1 MMFDWSLAQDEWSD
15 EQKNVWVDI
24 KQMWRNFDY
33 TNWSI
38 IENSLEWKN
47 FANQSIIS
55 TFNNFASDTTRIKEW
70 QLIKLFMAM
79 FPEFDV
85 YSHNFNNGAKIVFG
99 RKEQNTST
107 GRVWFIIERNHQY
120 RRLFISGSIAGN
132 TDHLNIEL
140 ENFQNIP
147 NTIVEL
153 LKKSNTNNQTYG
165 YTLAQLLK
173 KYPIP
178 NTRKRNL
185 PMQFNE
191 DMLSEWTWSIINQ
204 ELANCNTWEAITGS
218 NVWQAGFAGT
228 AGDNVFNKIEV
239 ATRLRIWHLMC
250 EVATEYDL
258 DIYSHGNAKIIAG
271 RKSPDSTK
279 GTVAFAITDDSFK
292 RGPTEKSEIIGFA
305 EIQSANDLKNWID
318 SLAQKH
324 NWKNLA
330 FFRDTTRPDKTIYLP
345 SDFGN
350 NTNEGDSQ
358 ETDTSNS
365 ITNLPQHPL
374 NVIFYGPP
382 GTGKTYTT
390 VTQALKIVAP
400 EYYAQFK
407 NDREKLKTHF
417 DALKKQG
424 KIFFCTFHQSFSYE
438 DFIEGIRANTEDGQI
453 EYKIEDGIFKKI
465 CNAAKGQTDY
475 KPFFSASL
483 ERFYQKL
490 DEADGRLTLNTSSGN
505 EFDVEYHGKSTF
517 SIYPKSNQTLKAPYR
532 ASLENIENLYVTG
545 NKAGIYNPS
554 YVQGILSYMQQ
565 ECGLQDFTTISS
577 TVNQPYVLII
587 DEINRGNISRIFGEL
602 ITLIEDSKRAGADE
616 ALDTILPYSKTTF
629 SVPQNVYIIGTMN
642 TADRSL
648 AGLDLALRRR
658 FTFEEMRPK
667 TELLKG
673 INVEG
678 IKIDELLSIM
688 NQRIEVLLDREHTIG
703 HAYFMEL
710 KGEPSIKKLGEIFQ
724 NKILPLLQEY
734 FFDDWEKIN
743 SVLGENGFISKRDV
757 DKRLF
762 KVKNSTDEKNKDEN
776 SLNEKT
782 MTIWQINTGA
792 FAEKQKYVDIY
803 QIAKITP

>member
-1 MMFDWSLAQDEWSD
+1 
-15 EQKNVWVDI
+15 
-24 KQMWRNFDY
+24 
-33 TNWSI
+33 
-38 IENSLEWKN
+38 
-47 FANQSIIS
+47 
-55 TFNNFASDTTRIKEW
+55 
-70 QLIKLFMAM
+70 
-79 FPEFDV
+79 
-85 YSHNFNNGAKIVFG
+85 
-99 RKEQNTST
+99 
-107 GRVWFIIERNHQY
+107 
-120 RRLFISGSIAGN
+120 
-132 TDHLNIEL
+132 
-140 ENFQNIP
+140 
-147 NTIVEL
+147 
-153 LKKSNTNNQTYG
+153 
-165 YTLAQLLK
+165 
-173 KYPIP
+173 
-178 NTRKRNL
+178 
-185 PMQFNE
+185 
-191 DMLSEWTWSIINQ
+191 
-204 ELANCNTWEAITGS
+204 
-218 NVWQAGFAGT
+218 
-228 AGDNVFNKIEV
+228 
-239 ATRLRIWHLMC
+239 MC

-390 VTQALKIVAP
+390 IERAMRICEGSDFDDKISRQDLVEQYH
-400 EYYAQFK
+400 EYIEDERIVF
-407 NDREKLKTHF
+407 T
-417 DALKKQG
+417 
-424 KIFFCTFHQSFSYE
+424 TFHQSYSYE
-438 DFIEGIRANTEDGQI
+438 DFIEGIRATTENNTINYKVQDGV
-453 EYKIEDGIFKKI
+453 FKELCKS
-465 CNAAKGQTDY
+465 AAQW
-475 KPFFSASL
+475 P
-483 ERFYQKL
+483 
-490 DEADGRLTLNTSSGN
+490 DEN
-505 EFDVEYHGKSTF
+505 FV
-517 SIYPKSNQTLKAPYR
+517 I
-532 ASLENIENLYVTG
+532 
-545 NKAGIYNPS
+545 
-554 YVQGILSYMQQ
+554 
-565 ECGLQDFTTISS
+565 
-577 TVNQPYVLII
+577 II
-587 DEINRGNISRIFGEL
+587 DEINRGNISRVFGEL
-602 ITLIEDSKRAGADE
+602 ITLIEDSKRTGKLE
-616 ALDTILPYSKTTF
+616 EISVKLPYSRESF

>member
-185 PMQFNE
+185 PIQFNE

-218 NVWQAGFAGT
+218 NVWQAGFSRT

-390 VTQALKIVAP
+390 IERAMRICEGSDFDDKISRQDLVEQYH
-400 EYYAQFK
+400 EYIEDERIVF
-407 NDREKLKTHF
+407 T
-417 DALKKQG
+417 
-424 KIFFCTFHQSFSYE
+424 TFHQSYSYE
-438 DFIEGIRANTEDGQI
+438 DFIEGIRATTENNTINYKVQDGV
-453 EYKIEDGIFKKI
+453 FKELCKS
-465 CNAAKGQTDY
+465 AAQW
-475 KPFFSASL
+475 P
-483 ERFYQKL
+483 
-490 DEADGRLTLNTSSGN
+490 DEN
-505 EFDVEYHGKSTF
+505 FV
-517 SIYPKSNQTLKAPYR
+517 I
-532 ASLENIENLYVTG
+532 
-545 NKAGIYNPS
+545 
-554 YVQGILSYMQQ
+554 
-565 ECGLQDFTTISS
+565 
-577 TVNQPYVLII
+577 II
-587 DEINRGNISRIFGEL
+587 DEINRGNISRVFGEL
-602 ITLIEDSKRAGADE
+602 ITLIEDSKRTGKLE
-616 ALDTILPYSKTTF
+616 EISVKLPYSRESF

>member
-185 PMQFNE
+185 PIQFNE

-218 NVWQAGFAGT
+218 NVWQAGFSRT

-390 VTQALKIVAP
+390 IERAMRICEGSDFDDKISRQDLVEQYH
-400 EYYAQFK
+400 EYIEDERIVF
-407 NDREKLKTHF
+407 T
-417 DALKKQG
+417 
-424 KIFFCTFHQSFSYE
+424 TFHQSYSYE
-438 DFIEGIRANTEDGQI
+438 DFIEGIRATTENNTINYKVQDGV
-453 EYKIEDGIFKKI
+453 FKELCK
-465 CNAAKGQTDY
+465 NAADH
-475 KPFFSASL
+475 P
-483 ERFYQKL
+483 
-490 DEADGRLTLNTSSGN
+490 DEN
-505 EFDVEYHGKSTF
+505 FV
-517 SIYPKSNQTLKAPYR
+517 
-532 ASLENIENLYVTG
+532 
-545 NKAGIYNPS
+545 
-554 YVQGILSYMQQ
+554 M
-565 ECGLQDFTTISS
+565 
-577 TVNQPYVLII
+577 II

-602 ITLIEDSKRAGADE
+602 ITLIEDSKRTGKLE
-616 ALDTILPYSKTTF
+616 EITVKLPYSRESF

-648 AGLDLALRRR
+648 TGLDLALRRR

-667 TELLKG
+667 TELLKD
-673 INVEG
+673 IKVEG
-678 IKIDELLSIM
+678 IKIDKLLSIM

-710 KGEPSIKKLGEIFQ
+710 KDKPSIEKLAEIFQ

-743 SVLGENGFISKRDV
+743 SVLGENGFIGKNPV
-757 DKRLF
+757 NNTLF
-762 KVKNSTDEKNKDEN
+762 RGGNPALEK
-776 SLNEKT
+776 S
-782 MTIWQINTGA
+782 IWRINIDA
-792 FAEKQKYVDIY
+792 FAEKQKYIDIY
-803 QIAKITP
+803 QMA

>member
-1 MMFDWSLAQDEWSD
+1 MM
-15 EQKNVWVDI
+15 
-24 KQMWRNFDY
+24 
-33 TNWSI
+33 
-38 IENSLEWKN
+38 
-47 FANQSIIS
+47 
-55 TFNNFASDTTRIKEW
+55 
-70 QLIKLFMAM
+70 
-79 FPEFDV
+79 
-85 YSHNFNNGAKIVFG
+85 
-99 RKEQNTST
+99 TS
-107 GRVWFIIERNHQY
+107 N
-120 RRLFISGSIAGN
+120 
-132 TDHLNIEL
+132 
-140 ENFQNIP
+140 
-147 NTIVEL
+147 
-153 LKKSNTNNQTYG
+153 KK
-165 YTLAQLLK
+165 
-173 KYPIP
+173 
-178 NTRKRNL
+178 
-185 PMQFNE
+185 
-191 DMLSEWTWSIINQ
+191 WTWSIINN
-204 ELANCNTWEAITGS
+204 ELIECNNWQDITNS
-218 NVWQAGFAGT
+218 TVWKEGFANT
-228 AGDNVFNKIEV
+228 VANAVFGRM
-239 ATRLRIWHLMC
+239 ADDDTRFKVWGIMC
-250 EVATEYDL
+250 EIATKYHL
-258 DIYSHGNAKIIAG
+258 DIFYHNHNTIPNNSKIAVG
-271 RKSPDSTK
+271 RKSPNKKSAETTPFTITPSYFHKGNDKKDTNGKPVPPDTK
-279 GTVAFAITDDSFK
+279 TFDIILNTQSVYDWLTDTKTNFPKDLNKIKK
-292 RGPTEKSEIIGFA
+292 RE
-305 EIQSANDLKNWID
+305 DLI
-318 SLAQKH
+318 
-324 NWKNLA
+324 
-330 FFRDTTRPDKTIYLP
+330 IYLP
-345 SDFGN
+345 SDFSN
-350 NTNEGDSQ
+350 NTDESDS
-358 ETDTSNS
+358 ETINS
-365 ITNLPQHPL
+365 STTLPQHPL
-374 NVIFYGPP
+374 NIIFYGPP

-407 NDREKLKTHF
+407 NDRDKLKTHF

-577 TVNQPYVLII
+577 TVNEPYVLII

-667 TELLKG
+667 TELLKD
-673 INVEG
+673 IKVEG

-710 KGEPSIKKLGEIFQ
+710 KNDSPIEKLAEIFQ

-734 FFDDWEKIN
+734 FFDDWSKIN
-743 SVLGENGFISKRDV
+743 LVLGDNGFISKTFV
-757 DKRLF
+757 NNKLF
-762 KVKNSTDEKNKDEN
+762 KDEN
-776 SLNEKT
+776 STDKK
-782 MTIWQINTGA
+782 TIWQINTGA
-792 FAEKQKYVDIY
+792 FAEKQKYIDIY
-803 QIAKITP
+803 QIA

>member
-1 MMFDWSLAQDEWSD
+1 MFDWSLAQDEWSD

-185 PMQFNE
+185 PIQFNE

-218 NVWQAGFAGT
+218 NVWQAGFSRT

-390 VTQALKIVAP
+390 IERAMRICEGSDFDDKISRQDLVEQYH
-400 EYYAQFK
+400 EYIEDERIVF
-407 NDREKLKTHF
+407 T
-417 DALKKQG
+417 
-424 KIFFCTFHQSFSYE
+424 TFHQSYSYE
-438 DFIEGIRANTEDGQI
+438 DFIEGIRATTENNTINYKVQDGV
-453 EYKIEDGIFKKI
+453 FKELCKS
-465 CNAAKGQTDY
+465 AAQW
-475 KPFFSASL
+475 P
-483 ERFYQKL
+483 
-490 DEADGRLTLNTSSGN
+490 DEN
-505 EFDVEYHGKSTF
+505 FV
-517 SIYPKSNQTLKAPYR
+517 I
-532 ASLENIENLYVTG
+532 
-545 NKAGIYNPS
+545 
-554 YVQGILSYMQQ
+554 
-565 ECGLQDFTTISS
+565 
-577 TVNQPYVLII
+577 II
-587 DEINRGNISRIFGEL
+587 DEINRGNISRVFGEL
-602 ITLIEDSKRAGADE
+602 ITLIEDSKRTGKLE
-616 ALDTILPYSKTTF
+616 EISVKLPYSRESF